1 MAQSDDKS
9 SYLLD
14 HLTPEFISRVEEL
27 LLFLKGNGY
36 EEHLNTLKKM
46 DALMTLVI
54 AENKYLND
62 KMDGALMS
70 LMAGMTQAT
79 LKDPLKIK
87 SGNELN

>member
-9 SYLLD
+9 SYLTE
-14 HLTPEFISRVEEL
+14 HLTPEFISQVEEL
-27 LLFLKGNGY
+27 LHFLQGNGY
-36 EEHLNTLKKM
+36 AEHLTTLKKM

-62 KMDGALMS
+62 KMDSALMS
-70 LMAGMTQAT
+70 LMAVTSQIT

-87 SGNELN
+87 SNNELN